1 MCAFSET
8 LYTRGIVSGVVF
20 FGFRGWWG
28 DVGGRYH
35 LGMFKGGPIGVL
47 VVAEMGR
54 DALGVE
60 RCMRGIDCDLLGM
73 RRDVV
78 WMSPAAGLNDRI
90 VVVIVDVCAQ
100 SNMRFFLYTQECR
113 GVSEWRRGVAY
124 ESKVCRGLEY
134 KSLESNR

>member
-1 MCAFSET
+1 
-8 LYTRGIVSGVVF
+8 
-20 FGFRGWWG
+20 
-28 DVGGRYH
+28 
-35 LGMFKGGPIGVL
+35 MFKGGPIGVL

-124 ESKVCRGLEY
+124 EIGRAHV
-134 KSLESNR
+134 